1 MEILRYKGYEGT
13 AEVDIDAGMCH
24 GRILF
29 IADAVTYRAEGPRQL
44 QAEFEAAVD
53 DYLET
58 CAELGR
64 MPQKPLNGVFN
75 VRVPPTL
82 HRQARLRA
90 VADDC
95 SLNEVVTQALVGY
108 LHSTA
113 AVPTPVLEATLER
126 AVRRAHSHIAEV
138 ARAQVQLGLADALGG
153 ARDYYDARLPT
164 SRVAPSDPY
173 PRQGSH

>member
-13 AEVDIDAGMCH
+13 AEVDVAAGMCH

-29 IADAVTYRAEGPRQL
+29 IADAVTYRAEGPKAL

-64 MPQKPLNGVFN
+64 APQKPLNGQFN
-75 VRVPPTL
+75 VRVSPTL

-90 VADDC
+90 VSDDT
-95 SLNEVVTQALVGY
+95 SLNEVVTLALQAY
-108 LHSTA
+108 LHAPAISA
-113 AVPTPVLEATLER
+113 PVLEATVER
-126 AVRRAHSHIAEV
+126 AVHRARGHIAEV
-138 ARAQVQLGLADALGG
+138 ARAEVQLGLEGLRGTG
-153 ARDYYDARLPT
+153 RDYYDAGLPS

>member
-13 AEVDIDAGMCH
+13 AEVDAAAGMCH

-29 IADAVTYRAEGPRQL
+29 IADAVTYRAESPRQL
-44 QAEFEAAVD
+44 QVEFEAAVD

-64 MPQKPLNGVFN
+64 APQKPLNGAFN
-75 VRVPPTL
+75 VRVPTTL

-90 VADDC
+90 AADEC
-95 SLNEVVTQALVGY
+95 SLNEVVTQALHAY
-108 LHSTA
+108 LNGPGHLI
-113 AVPTPVLEATLER
+113 PVIDASVER
-126 AVRRAHSHIAEV
+126 AVDQARSHMAEV
-138 ARAQVQLGLADALGG
+138 ARVHVQLGLAG
-153 ARDYYDARLPT
+153 AGIGSHAYYGTDLIGMG
-164 SRVAPSDPY
+164 VAPSDPY